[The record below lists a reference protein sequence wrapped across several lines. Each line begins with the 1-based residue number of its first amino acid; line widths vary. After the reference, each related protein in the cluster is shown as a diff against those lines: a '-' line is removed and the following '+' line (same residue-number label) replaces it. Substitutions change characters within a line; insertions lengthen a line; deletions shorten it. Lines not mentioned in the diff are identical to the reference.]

1 MSPIRRSARLAAKK
15 GNVSSTVKQETVP
28 LTVRVTKPKVK
39 NIDIAD
45 QVDLKSM
52 PKLLDDFDDERT
64 ISTPVT
70 PVVPA
75 VATKPAVPAVPVK
88 PAKPVEVKKE
98 QSKDTCDYKNREALK
113 KTFMNE
119 FPMPEVQAVKPVE
132 VKKESVAEAP
142 NNVDLIFYIFD
153 NMPTLSSYV
162 STSDLKGKECV
173 ICKRTTTIN
182 MIKDYLELIDNSIG
196 NFKVSL
202 IMDLFEFIDKNFDYI
217 NTQEFDPS
225 KKFVITIHT
234 KTLSMREELNDKIK
248 ETNPQY
254 TNDIAMYNRA
264 KELLGRVHTKCHL
277 YGMDKFVTS
286 DPVYKKFLAT
296 YMEQFL
302 EKQ

>member
-1 MSPIRRSARLAAKK
+1 MSTIRRSARLAA
-15 GNVSSTVKQETVP
+15 KQETVP
-28 LTVRVTKPKVK
+28 LTVRVAKPKVK

-64 ISTPVT
+64 VSTPVT
-70 PVVPA
+70 PVVQAVPVTPA
-75 VATKPAVPAVPVK
+75 IPAVPIK

-98 QSKDTCDYKNREALK
+98 PKDTYDYKSREALK
-113 KTFMNE
+113 AKFMNE
-119 FPMPEVQAVKPVE
+119 FPNPEVQAVKPVE
-132 VKKESVAEAP
+132 VKKESIAESP
-142 NNVDLIFYIFD
+142 NNIDLIFYIFD
-153 NMPTLSSYV
+153 NIPDLGNSV

-217 NTQEFDPS
+217 NTEEFDSS
-225 KKFVITIHT
+225 KRFVITIHT

-286 DPVYKKFLAT
+286 DPVYKNFLAT

-302 EKQ
+302 AKQ